1 MLLHTLLS
9 NYRVILASASPRRKM
24 LLGDLGL
31 NLLVD
36 PVQGVEEVFPPGLT
50 KEEIPVFLAEL
61 KSDAYHNSL
70 TPEDILIT
78 ADTIV
83 WIDDQVIGKPVDRDD
98 AISMLNRLSGRRH
111 EVLTGVVL
119 RSGYRKHSFVAHSY
133 VYFSILSQEQ
143 IEYYVDTFIPYD
155 KAGSYGIQEYIGY
168 VGIEKIDGS
177 FYNVMGL
184 PVHRL
189 CKELIQFVEL
199 IRGYTDNPS

>member
-1 MLLHTLLS
+1 MLLHTLL
-9 NYRVILASASPRRKM
+9 NGYRVILASASPRRKM

-36 PVQGVEEVFPPGLT
+36 PVQCVEEIFPPGLS

-61 KSDAYHNSL
+61 KSDAYHNEL

-83 WIDDQVIGKPVDRDD
+83 WLDDQVIGKPVNRND
-98 AISMLNRLSGRRH
+98 AISMLHRLSGRRH

-119 RSGYRKHSFVAHSY
+119 RSRSTKHAFVAHSY
-133 VYFSILSQEQ
+133 VYFSTLSQEQ
-143 IEYYVDTFIPYD
+143 IEYYVDTFRPYD

-184 PVHRL
+184 PVQRL
-189 CKELIQFVEL
+189 CKELLQFVEL
-199 IRGYTDNPS
+199 INSQPETQ